1 VMREEMKDKLEELK
15 FEEAEYSKVR
25 VYRLL

>member
-1 VMREEMKDKLEELK
+1 MKEEMKDKLEELK
-15 FEEAEYSKVR
+15 FEEAGYSKVR

>member
-1 VMREEMKDKLEELK
+1 MREEMKDKLEELK